1 MRAVVCSRLGDP
13 TQPLGPSGALTLE
26 LRPVP
31 PMRPGHVRIRV
42 AAASVNVPDAL
53 QVQAS

>member
-1 MRAVVCSRLGDP
+1 MCSRLGDP

-42 AAASVNVPDAL
+42 AAASLNFPDAL